1 MAKTLKTWTTLGLA
15 ALGTAAVAHAA
26 PLLPAKPENR
36 SSLLIFADST
46 EEAGEAGENG
56 GESGGTLPSTYG
68 LGSTDPNA
76 YAYEARPQIEA
87 YAGLVHDAYA
97 KSAADAVAMKTAI
110 EAMLASPSQATLD
123 AARAAWV
130 AARPAYIRTEAFR
143 FYDGPIENVEGAINA
158 WPLNEAYI
166 DYVEGDPKAGLVND
180 ATLTLDE
187 KAIAGRNQAQDEKD
201 VTTGWHAIEF
211 LLWGQDLSATGPGN
225 RPYTDYIDGK
235 DSNDRRRL
243 YLRIVTDELVEHL
256 EGLEKAW
263 AEGGGN
269 YRALFL
275 GLDKR
280 EALGRMV
287 NGMAILAGY
296 EFMSERL
303 GVALD
308 SGDQEDEQS
317 CFSDTTKQDF
327 VADIEGLYQV
337 WTGDSEGKTRPGLND
352 LVYNLDSATAD
363 EVERLFQDAIAKVNA
378 MGEPWDRVLAAD
390 KSSPERQN
398 AEAVVTAL
406 QALSDGLVKAGNKL
420 GVLVLVPTE

>member
-36 SSLLIFADST
+36 SSLLIFVDSNG
-46 EEAGEAGENG
+46 EAGEAGESG
-56 GESGGTLPSTYG
+56 GEAGGTLPSAYG
-68 LGSTDPNA
+68 LGSTDPDA
-76 YAYEARPQIEA
+76 FAYEARPQIEA
-87 YAGLVHDAYA
+87 YAELVHDAYA
-97 KSAADAVAMKTAI
+97 KSAADAAAMKQAI
-110 EAMLASPSQATLD
+110 DAMLAAPSQETLE
-123 AARAAWV
+123 AARKAWV
-130 AARPAYIRTEAFR
+130 SARPAYIRTEAFR
-143 FYDGPIENVEGAINA
+143 FYDGPIENVEGAVNS

-166 DYVEGDPKAGLVND
+166 DYVDGDPKAGIVND
-180 ATLTLDE
+180 PSVPLDE
-187 KAIAGRNQAQDEKD
+187 KTIAGKNQSQDEKD

-225 RPYTDYIDGK
+225 RPFTDYIAGK
-235 DSNDRRRL
+235 DNNDRRRL
-243 YLRIVTDELVEHL
+243 YLEIVTAGLVKHL
-256 EGLEKAW
+256 WDLEKAW
-263 AEGGGN
+263 APEGGN
-269 YRALFL
+269 YRKLFL

-303 GVALD
+303 AVALD

-327 VADIEGLYQV
+327 VADIQGLYQV

-352 LVYNLDSATAD
+352 LVSGIDSATAD
-363 EVERLFQDAIAKVNA
+363 EVERLFQDAIGKVNA
-378 MGEPWDRVLAAD
+378 MGDPWDRVLASG

-406 QALSDGLVKAGNKL
+406 QALSDGLVKAGNRL